1 MNSPFK
7 FPHRVR
13 IHDGECGAVARALH
27 HKAKIDSLPAVTKNV
42 FVTTNERKTMSKKT
56 NFKRLALVVVSAL
69 GFGFLSAAPSSAT
82 VSNVAIS
89 TPTAGSATFISGLS
103 GGVISDTTT
112 AASFTVTGLMTT
124 SYDTMTVRLYE
135 NTKPTSGVAATSVK
149 ISVRDTTTANTFVA
163 QGGTAVGTA
172 GTTTRARFNKYH
184 TGNSAYGGGA
194 GGQLSEP
201 PVGIQARGN
210 LLYDSATVGGGY
222 DILGG
227 GGNTAGTRGAD
238 FGNVGATFNV
248 NLETGTTY
256 TTGTYTY
263 TVLVTVYS
271 YTGNS
276 LITHSWAQTTT
287 QATVSIVVG
296 AAATATAAAG
306 KLPAAAGATAFI
318 GTAASPALDA
328 VVSSVATAS
337 TTPAAYIQVK
347 ENNENGD
354 AGVAEDSLTATI
366 TGPGL
371 ICSGD
376 VCGKSLSKVVLASG
390 VSNLTVRA
398 DGTAGTSTINI
409 SSSVVTFAAKSVTFY
424 AKAAKTLTPTVRHP
438 VLAVGANTGAV
449 GVTAVDADGISWTG
463 TAYIYATSAASA
475 LIAGSETPASCSWTA
490 TTGIRCN
497 ITGKLVGTA
506 KFKVID
512 AATVATATA
521 TSDEFSVTVAA
532 GSPGSVKLSFDK
544 ATYAPF
550 EKAKIT
556 VTVLDTNGGGLP
568 AQTVSNVFAAGGITT
583 SVGFSQSS
591 DTLTATDVVLQ
602 AASSSTTGAVAGSQ
616 VYFVYMPASGGDV
629 KISAT
634 GSTGLPVAARVAVS
648 ATATVVSAAET
659 TGAAAQAAA
668 EAANDAA
675 AEAIDAANAA
685 TDAANLAAEAADA
698 ATVAAEEARD
708 AADAATAAVEELATQ
723 VATLM
728 AALKAQITTLANT
741 VAKIAKKVKA

>member
-1 MNSPFK
+1 VKGNVSFT
-7 FPHRVR
+7 
-13 IHDGECGAVARALH
+13 
-27 HKAKIDSLPAVTKNV
+27 TK
-42 FVTTNERKTMSKKT
+42 ERKQMSNKT

-69 GFGFLSAAPSSAT
+69 GLGMLSMAPSTAT

-89 TPTAGSATFISGLS
+89 TPTAGSATYISGTTES
-103 GGVISDTTT
+103 AVKSDTTT
-112 AASFTVTGLMTT
+112 AASFTVTALMTT
-124 SYDTMTVRLYE
+124 SYDTMTVRLYQDG
-135 NTKPTSGVAATSVK
+135 KPTDGVNATSVK
-149 ISVRDTTTANTFVA
+149 ISPRDTTTANTLIVR
-163 QGGTAVGTA
+163 GGTAVGTA
-172 GTTTRARFNKYH
+172 GTTTNATFNKYNS
-184 TGNSAYGGGA
+184 TNFGLADSANLKASGFMTAGNA
-194 GGQLSEP
+194 
-201 PVGIQARGN
+201 V
-210 LLYDSATVGGGY
+210 YDSATVGGGY
-222 DILGG
+222 DIVGG
-227 GGNTAGTRGAD
+227 GVTAAGVRGSS

-248 NLETGTTY
+248 NLETGTTF
-256 TTGTYTY
+256 TPGTYTY

-276 LITHSWAQTTT
+276 NVTHSWAQTTT
-287 QATVSIVVG
+287 QATVSIVV
-296 AAATATAAAG
+296 AASATATAAAG

-318 GTAASPALDA
+318 GTSASPASDA

-409 SSSVVTFAAKSVTFY
+409 SSTVVTFAPKQVTFY

-438 VLAVGANTGAV
+438 ILGIGANTGAI

-497 ITGKLVGTA
+497 LTGKLVGTA

-568 AQTVSNVFAAGGITT
+568 AQTVSSVFAAGGITS

-629 KISAT
+629 TISAT

-648 ATATVVSAAET
+648 ATAKVVSAAET
-659 TGAAAQAAA
+659 AASTAATTAAAAQAAA
-668 EAANDAA
+668 EAATDAA